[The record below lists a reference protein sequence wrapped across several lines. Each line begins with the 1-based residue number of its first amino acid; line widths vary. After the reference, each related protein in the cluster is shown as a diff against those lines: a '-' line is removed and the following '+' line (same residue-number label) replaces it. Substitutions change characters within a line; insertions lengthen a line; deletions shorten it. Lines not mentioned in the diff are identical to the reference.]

1 MAQATQKNLY
11 SAGALLVASL
21 LIIGA
26 TFFIAPRP
34 VLSQATPTSIA
45 GYAWSD
51 NIGWIDLN
59 CSNSGVCGT
68 NPFGLSINASGGIS
82 GYVWSDSV
90 GWISANS
97 SDLTGCPSGPCTATL
112 AGGALSGW
120 LKALS
125 ADNKGWDGWISLSGS
140 GYGPTVTNGLFS
152 GYAWGSDVVGWVSF
166 ANAYT
171 PCSVPTTYTCTGTGN
186 QTITQNVTATNC
198 QVTNTNLAT
207 CVSPQFCTTGSAICL
222 FPSPEVVPNGNQTG
236 NLTARPSLIPFGRNI
251 KVYWDIAYVQS
262 CTVTGTD
269 GDSWTGLTS
278 GLTGTTSSAIKQQ
291 TVYTLSCLQDD
302 GVTHFTQTATV
313 NVAPTYQER

>member
-1 MAQATQKNLY
+1 MAQTIQEHFY

-34 VLSQATPTSIA
+34 ALSQSPPRSIA

-68 NPFGLSINASGGIS
+68 NPFGLSINASGVIS
-82 GYVWSDSV
+82 GYAWSDSI

-97 SDLTGCPSGPCTATL
+97 SDLTGCPSGPCTVTL
-112 AGGALSGW
+112 TGGVLSGW

-125 ADNKGWDGWISLSGS
+125 ADNNGWDGWISLSGS

-171 PCSVPTTYTCTGTGN
+171 PCVPATTYTCSGS
-186 QTITQNVTATNC
+186 TIVQNVTATNC
-198 QVTNTNLAT
+198 QVTSTNLAT
-207 CVSPQFCTTGSAICL
+207 CVSPQFCTAGSAICL
-222 FPSPEVVPNGNQTG
+222 WPSPEVMPNGNQTG
-236 NLTARPSLIPFGRNI
+236 NLTARPSLIPKGGSI
-251 KVYWDIAYVQS
+251 KVYWDIADVES
-262 CTVTGTD
+262 CTATGSN
-269 GDSWTGLTS
+269 GDSWNALTS
-278 GLTGTTSSAIKQQ
+278 GSAGETSRAIDQQ
-291 TVYTLSCLQDD
+291 TTYTLSCLQDD
-302 GVTHFTQTATV
+302 GVTYFTQTATV
-313 NVAPTYQER
+313 NVVPTYQER